1 MARSFDL
8 VDGKLYEADFF
19 LEKLVATDDRNLI
32 EARYY
37 FSAFVAAA
45 RSVTFALQAVMS
57 SIEGF
62 DDWYRTKQEVLKGD
76 KTAKFFHKT
85 RTESQHIGLNPLNGD
100 IRSFIESRGSSK
112 QYFFSV
118 NGIEPIPNA
127 PDGDAIVS
135 CREYLV
141 SLVELIFECYEQF
154 GSVIDPDKY
163 YTFQNLERL
172 GLSIE
177 DVEESLGFPRGWTYV
192 SEGYD
197 EERIKAL
204 RRSVPGTQINWLF
217 DKYLNRN
224 RFSNDSMS

>member
-8 VDGKLYEADFF
+8 VDDKLYEADFF
-19 LEKLVATDDRNLI
+19 QEKLVATDRNLI

-57 SIEGF
+57 GIEGF

-76 KTAKFFHKT
+76 KTAKFFHKA
-85 RTESQHIGLNPLNGD
+85 RTESQHIGVNPLNGD

-112 QYFFSV
+112 RYFFSV
-118 NGIEPIPNA
+118 NGIGPIPNA
-127 PDGDAIVS
+127 PDGDAVAA

-141 SLVELIFECYEQF
+141 SLVALIFECYEQF

-163 YTFQNLERL
+163 YTLQNLERL

-177 DVEESLGFPRGWTYV
+177 DVEESLGFLRGWTYV
-192 SEGYD
+192 SAGYD
-197 EERIKAL
+197 EERVKAL
-204 RRSVPGTQINWLF
+204 RRSVPGTQIDGLF
-217 DKYLNRN
+217 VKYLKWNRA
-224 RFSNDSMS
+224 SNDSMA

>member
-8 VDGKLYEADFF
+8 VDDKLYEADFF
-19 LEKLVATDDRNLI
+19 LEKLVASDRDLI

-57 SIEGF
+57 DIEGF
-62 DDWYRTKQEVLKGD
+62 DGWYRLKQELLKGD
-76 KTAKFFHKT
+76 KTAKFFHKA

-100 IRSFIESRGSSK
+100 IRSFIESRGNSK
-112 QYFFSV
+112 QYFFSQ
-118 NGIEPIPNA
+118 NGMEPIPDA
-127 PDGDAIVS
+127 LDGDAVAA

-163 YTFQNLERL
+163 YTLQNLERL

-177 DVEESLGFPRGWTYV
+177 DVEESLGLPRGWTYI

-197 EERIKAL
+197 EKRIKSL
-204 RRSVPGTQINWLF
+204 RRSVPGTQIDWLF
-217 DKYLNRN
+217 EKYLGRN
-224 RFSNDSMS
+224 RFSNNSAG